1 MNKSFFNTTFARV
14 IHWLVPSFIR
24 GSRMSAWLNALAAP
38 MQHIR
43 EELLLYR
50 AAKNHEISMTGQRIY
65 LERLLND
72 LYDPVQRRIRVVRIN
87 FIQVSY
93 SYNRAEAASDRF
105 EYNRLDRTLLYQL
118 GEYGVDD
125 NILYRCIVPVES
137 PFVLIT
143 FEDATKDF
151 YGWGNVTLSGLSFEM
166 ADALIGGLGDAHD
179 FFIDFR
185 SARMWGTAHSSIT
198 MMQDISRLKSI
209 SFSYRRYGTDPQV
222 DWMVQ
227 CSTNGGMSWFQ
238 VGDTFMAP
246 ANNIVQEFSA
256 QVNIT
261 GPCSFRIIRATE
273 TGTSDRRLN
282 IDNIRLTRYAEP
294 STLLEVYFE
303 QVGPV
308 HFLQNKIVFDQQ
320 HIDFMVQVPF
330 QPAQLPVEAMR
341 IRRKVEQYNI
351 TTQKFN
357 INSL

>member
-50 AAKNHEISMTGQRIY
+50 AAKNHEIGMTGQRIY

-72 LYDPVQRRIRVVRIN
+72 LYDPALSRIRVVRIN

-105 EYNRLDRTLLYQL
+105 EYNRLDRTLLYQI

-143 FEDATKDF
+143 FEDATKNF
-151 YGWGNVTLSGLSFEM
+151 YGSGNVTLSGLSFNM
-166 ADALIGGLGDAHD
+166 TNALIGGSGDPND
-179 FFIDFR
+179 FFIGAR
-185 SARMWGTAHSSIT
+185 SARMRGTQHSSIA

-222 DWMVQ
+222 TWMVQ

-238 VGDTFMAP
+238 VGDTFTAP

-261 GPCSFRIIRATE
+261 APVRFRIRDFNAVGDVE
-273 TGTSDRRLN
+273 RRMN
-282 IDNIRLTRYAEP
+282 VDNIRLTRYAEP

-303 QVGPV
+303 QIGPV

-320 HIDFMVQVPF
+320 RIDFMVQVPF
-330 QPAQLPVEAMR
+330 QPAQSPVEAMR

-351 TTQKFN
+351 TTRKFN